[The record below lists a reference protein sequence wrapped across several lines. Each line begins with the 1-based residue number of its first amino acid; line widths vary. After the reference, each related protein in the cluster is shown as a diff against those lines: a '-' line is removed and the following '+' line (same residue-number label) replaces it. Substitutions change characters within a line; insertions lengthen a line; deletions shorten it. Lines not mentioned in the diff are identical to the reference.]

1 MNRKHFLRTLPLLA
15 APIVLPSCSG
25 GLGTFG
31 RALQSNYLIDSTQLL
46 ARLIPFFPFNR
57 DYSGIGQLSLTNP
70 ALETLPDE
78 NKILLGLGVTGGL
91 SNQLS
96 QQTGLSFLS
105 NLAGRA
111 TSGNCTLACGVRYN
125 KEDRGIYLDDPEL
138 RTLNLDGLASNYTDS
153 ARSLANLVGPQ
164 ILDKHPVH
172 TLEPSLATRAL
183 SNIKV
188 DKNGLL
194 LDFL

>member
-1 MNRKHFLRTLPLLA
+1 MNRKQFLRFVPLA
-15 APIVLPSCSG
+15 AAPLALPSCSG
-25 GLGTFG
+25 SLGTLG
-31 RALQSNYLIDSTQLL
+31 RALQSNYLVDSTSIL
-46 ARLIPFFPFNR
+46 ARLIPYFPFNR
-57 DYSGIGQLSLTNP
+57 DYSGIGQLSLNRP
-70 ALETLPDE
+70 AIETLPDE
-78 NKILLGLGVTGGL
+78 NKILLGLDVTAGL
-91 SNQLS
+91 SDQLS
-96 QQTGLSFLS
+96 QSTGLGFLN
-105 NLAGRA
+105 NLAGRS
-111 TSGNCTLACGVRYN
+111 TSGNCALACGVRYN

-138 RTLNLDGLASNYTDS
+138 RELNLEGLASNYTNS

-164 ILDKHPVH
+164 ILDQHPVH